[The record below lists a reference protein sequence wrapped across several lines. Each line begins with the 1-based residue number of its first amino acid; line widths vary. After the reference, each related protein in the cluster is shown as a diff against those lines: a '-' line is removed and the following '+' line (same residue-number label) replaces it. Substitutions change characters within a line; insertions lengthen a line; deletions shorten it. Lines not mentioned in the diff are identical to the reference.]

1 VGTRLGDG
9 VVVHRRERPAD
20 RNSVAGYRKES
31 EEDAMDDPD
40 QPQIEPTEIEQ
51 VMALLNEALGV
62 DGVERV
68 GRLGLAVRALTRIWS
83 DANPTFD
90 GDAWYPVSYLLGE
103 HWNEIQSHMER

>member
-1 VGTRLGDG
+1 
-9 VVVHRRERPAD
+9 
-20 RNSVAGYRKES
+20 
-31 EEDAMDDPD
+31 MDDPD
-40 QPQIEPTEIEQ
+40 QPQIESTEIEQ